1 MTEITF
7 EFVLVPSRSCC
18 PTNFSVRTKPV
29 AAKKE
34 KEKKKSPGKQAKY
47 IEDGKTKSGRNPQG
61 KQNECEINR
70 SAQKYACDPAETKVQ
85 KKLETKSKTHIM
97 VQAHK
102 LT

>member
-1 MTEITF
+1 MDKNKI
-7 EFVLVPSRSCC
+7 R
-18 PTNFSVRTKPV
+18 
-29 AAKKE
+29 
-34 KEKKKSPGKQAKY
+34 KKS
-47 IEDGKTKSGRNPQG
+47 TRLR